1 MGGET
6 YVIGIDASTQSTKAI
21 AWTRDGRAA
30 AEGRAPISTR
40 QPHPGHA
47 EQDAESWWTSTC
59 AALKAVFA
67 TIDPDDVEALAISDQ
82 RETMVFVDSDGRP
95 LAPATLWID
104 GRAAD
109 SFRDFADAFG
119 AERLH
124 RITGKPPDVIP
135 AVYRLHW
142 FRRHDPALLDR
153 AALVLDVHGFLTMRL
168 SGAPHA
174 THTSADPFGIFD
186 LHTKDWSA
194 PILDSLGIPMAKLPP
209 VHAPGTIMC
218 RVSEAGA
225 AETGL
230 RPGTPIVA
238 AGGDG
243 QCAGLGANAVRPG
256 SVYLNL
262 GTALVAGLWSAD
274 PLVDRHWRTMTSST
288 GEGYFLEAVQRAGAF
303 FVNWLIDNFAGGR
316 SDPGIFTRLEMEAS
330 RLPTG
335 SEGLLVS
342 PYLTGCMDPHWNPDA
357 RAAFI
362 GLGAHHTMA
371 HLYRASLE
379 ALTLETARAIT
390 AMRVAGLA
398 ADQIVAVGGG
408 AASPLWL
415 KMFADATGLPVYR
428 GESDEASALG
438 AGMIA
443 AFGAGWYPTINAA
456 AAAMSRLADP
466 ITSILSEQAIWEA
479 LSTAQEAVY
488 GATRNLGKSVQPPAE

>member
-1 MGGET
+1 MGEAT
-6 YVIGIDASTQSTKAI
+6 YVIGIDASTQSTKVI

-30 AEGRAPISTR
+30 AEGRVAIRTDR
-40 QPHPGHA
+40 PHPGHA
-47 EQDAESWWTSTC
+47 EQDAETWWSSTRD
-59 AALKAVFA
+59 ALREVLAR
-67 TIDPDDVEALAISDQ
+67 IDPSDVDAIAISDQ
-82 RETMVFVDSDGRP
+82 RETMVFVDATGRP

-104 GRAAD
+104 GRAAG

-124 RITGKPPDVIP
+124 RITGKQPDVIP

-142 FRRHDPALLDR
+142 FRRHDPDLLDR
-153 AALVLDVHGFLTMRL
+153 AALILDVHGFLTMRL

-186 LHTKDWSA
+186 LRSRNWSA
-194 PILDSLGIPMAKLPP
+194 PILDSLGIPVAKLPP
-209 VHAPGTIMC
+209 VHAPGTVMC
-218 RVSEAGA
+218 QVSERGA

-230 RPGTPIVA
+230 RQGTPIAA

-256 SVYLNL
+256 TVYLNL
-262 GTALVAGLWSAD
+262 GTALVAGLWSPE
-274 PLVDRHWRTMTSST
+274 PLTARYWRTMTSAT

-316 SDPGIFTRLEMEAS
+316 ADPGIFARLEAEAS
-330 RLPTG
+330 RIPVG
-335 SEGLLVS
+335 SEGLLVL

-362 GLGAHHTMA
+362 GLGAHHTAA

-379 ALTLETARAIT
+379 ALTLEAARALE
-390 AMRVAGLA
+390 AMRAAGLA
-398 ADQIVAVGGG
+398 TERIIAVGGG

-415 KMFADATGLPVYR
+415 RMFADATGLPVDR

-438 AGMIA
+438 AGMTA
-443 AFGAGWYPTINAA
+443 AFAAGWYKTIGSA
-456 AAAMSRLADP
+456 AAAMSRTTQRISPNADDRERW
-466 ITSILSEQAIWEA
+466 SA
-479 LSTAQEAVY
+479 LSSAQSELYAATTTAMPRR
-488 GATRNLGKSVQPPAE
+488 T